1 AQKGRALVSIGN
13 VTCNYR
19 KGEVSNMKPSLI
31 NVKDVEN
38 VTPNKAL
45 AEQMNQADQTFRAQ
59 TAEVIIPNN
68 TIDFK
73 GEREDVRTRETNL
86 GNAIADAMEAY
97 GVKNFSKKTD
107 LAVTNGGGIRA
118 SIAKGK
124 VTRYD

>member
-1 AQKGRALVSIGN
+1 MMHHKQVQHLRISVRLHLITAME
-13 VTCNYR
+13 
-19 KGEVSNMKPSLI
+19 EVSNIKPSLI

-45 AEQMNQADQTFRAQ
+45 AEQINQADQTFRAQ

-73 GEREDVRTRETNL
+73 GERDDVRTRETNL

-97 GVKNFSKKTD
+97 GVKNFCGTIYF
-107 LAVTNGGGIRA
+107 A
-118 SIAKGK
+118 AKWRGLPH
-124 VTRYD
+124 